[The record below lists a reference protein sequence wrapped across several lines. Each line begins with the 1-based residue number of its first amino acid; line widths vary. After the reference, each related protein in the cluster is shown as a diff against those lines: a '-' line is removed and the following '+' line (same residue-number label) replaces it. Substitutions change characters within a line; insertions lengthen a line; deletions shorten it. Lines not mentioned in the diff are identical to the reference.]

1 MPNIDSFVLDHPEDA
16 PIIKVIGVGGG
27 GGNAI
32 KQMYE
37 TGINDVSFVVC
48 NTDKKALD
56 DSPITRKLQLGV
68 EGLGAGNNPDKGRAE
83 AEAPME
89 DINKMLSDGTRM
101 VFITAGMGGGT
112 GTGAAPVIAKAAKA
126 KDILTVGIVTI
137 PFMWEGK
144 RKIKQ
149 AIDGVEELSKYVDAL
164 LIINNERISKVYPG
178 VTLNNGFLYANNVL
192 TTAAKSIADI
202 INMHGIINLDFN
214 DVCTILKDGGVALMS
229 TGEASGDNRIIKAI
243 NEALKS
249 PLLNDNEIWKAQ
261 RILLNLASSGDD
273 ATGLRTDEM
282 DEVREF
288 MDNVCKWGLSDD
300 PTLGDK
306 VRITV
311 LASGFGTKEAING
324 QGIDETRM
332 SETIDKYYHGLG
344 QKCNKEYQL
353 FIFNPEDLDDDNI
366 VSDVENSPAY
376 KRDVKTLNNIKQRQA
391 VTTTNNQETEDT
403 VADDGTIRFL

>member
-1 MPNIDSFVLDHPEDA
+1 M
-16 PIIKVIGVGGG
+16 
-27 GGNAI
+27 
-32 KQMYE
+32 
-37 TGINDVSFVVC
+37 
-48 NTDKKALD
+48 
-56 DSPITRKLQLGV
+56 R
-68 EGLGAGNNPDKGRAE
+68 
-83 AEAPME
+83 
-89 DINKMLSDGTRM
+89 
-101 VFITAGMGGGT
+101 
-112 GTGAAPVIAKAAKA
+112 
-126 KDILTVGIVTI
+126 
-137 PFMWEGK
+137 
-144 RKIKQ
+144 
-149 AIDGVEELSKYVDAL
+149 
-164 LIINNERISKVYPG
+164 
-178 VTLNNGFLYANNVL
+178 
-192 TTAAKSIADI
+192 
-202 INMHGIINLDFN
+202 
-214 DVCTILKDGGVALMS
+214 VA
-229 TGEASGDNRIIKAI
+229 
-243 NEALKS
+243 

-288 MDNVCKWGLSDD
+288 MDNLENDYVCKWGLSDD